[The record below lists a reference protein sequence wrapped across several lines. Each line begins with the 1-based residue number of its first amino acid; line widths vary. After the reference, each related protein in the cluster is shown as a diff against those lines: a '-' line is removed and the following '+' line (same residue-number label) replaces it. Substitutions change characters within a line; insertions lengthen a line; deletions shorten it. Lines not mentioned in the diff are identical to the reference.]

1 MSYTCGQT
9 VAKAK
14 KVVKEMD
21 EKLVVDIAAEG
32 DVAVMAFN
40 ATSISDVKA
49 IASASEQ
56 IQRFLDENR
65 PTKIVFDFDRVKFF
79 CSDVLGLLLDVRA
92 KLRQYNGEVVIS
104 GINPQLHRIFKITN
118 LDKIFRFFPEKE
130 SAVEEMN
137 TK

>member
-1 MSYTCGQT
+1 
-9 VAKAK
+9 
-14 KVVKEMD
+14 MD
-21 EKLVVDIAAEG
+21 ENAVVDIAAEG
-32 DVAVMAFN
+32 DVAIMAFN
-40 ATSISDVKA
+40 AISISDVKA

-56 IQRFLDENR
+56 VQRFIDENR
-65 PTKIVFDFDRVKFF
+65 PAKIVFDFDRVKFF

-92 KLRQYNGEVVIS
+92 RVRAYDGDVAIS

-118 LDKIFRFFPEKE
+118 LDKIFRFFPERE